1 MEKTPT
7 KKKLLNKL
15 EEVMNY
21 LYKDQPFL
29 TNLSASVVAI
39 ILLVM
44 VKLALIVFQQKL
56 YSGYFEYMVV
66 ALLMLILTLQT
77 PFRVSGW
84 GNFSLIFVGIAGV
97 GLLVYDTSSLLPFA
111 GKMIGVFAGGHI
123 LFMMFSA
130 GTNYVNNNRR
140 TCELLLRKFFRKRKK
155 SLISVKEEFQ
165 K

>member
-1 MEKTPT
+1 MKKTPT

-21 LYKDQPFL
+21 LYKDQPFIINL
-29 TNLSASVVAI
+29 TTSVVAI
-39 ILLVM
+39 IFLVM
-44 VKLALIVFQQKL
+44 VKLALIGFQQKL

-66 ALLMLILTLQT
+66 ALLLSILILQT

-84 GNFSLIFVGIAGV
+84 GNISLIFVGIAGV
-97 GLLVYDTSSLLPFA
+97 GLLIYDTTTLLPFA

-123 LFMMFSA
+123 LFMMFNA
-130 GTNYVNNNRR
+130 GINYVNNNRR

-155 SLISVKEEFQ
+155 SLICVKEEFQ

>member
-1 MEKTPT
+1 MKKTPT

-21 LYKDQPFL
+21 LYKDQPFIINL
-29 TNLSASVVAI
+29 TTSVVAI
-39 ILLVM
+39 IFLVM
-44 VKLALIVFQQKL
+44 VKLALIGFQQKL

-66 ALLMLILTLQT
+66 ALLLSILILQI

-84 GNFSLIFVGIAGV
+84 GNISLIFVGIAGV
-97 GLLVYDTSSLLPFA
+97 GLLIYDTTTLLPFA

-123 LFMMFSA
+123 LFMMFNA
-130 GTNYVNNNRR
+130 GINYVNNNRR

-155 SLISVKEEFQ
+155 SLICVKEEFQ

>member
-1 MEKTPT
+1 MAKTPT

-15 EEVMNY
+15 EEVMNW

-29 TNLSASVVAI
+29 TNLTTSVVAI
-39 ILLVM
+39 IFLVM
-44 VKLALIVFQQKL
+44 VKLALIGFQQKL

-66 ALLMLILTLQT
+66 ALLMSILILQT

-84 GNFSLIFVGIAGV
+84 GNISLIFVGIAGI
-97 GLLVYDTSSLLPFA
+97 GLFFYDTTSLLPFA
-111 GKMIGVFAGGHI
+111 GKMIGVFAWGHI
-123 LFMMFSA
+123 LFMIL
-130 GTNYVNNNRR
+130 TWLNDNHRR